1 MKKNG
6 KVRQPEKHRVSGADR
21 GAGVLLV
28 LIICAMML
36 LGGVALA
43 ATGVFE
49 PVSAPDA
56 LASAEPLEF
65 ATKPPVLGRLMRALI
80 SSASAEE
87 SGEAAQEIKTE
98 TDLDALL
105 DELARQEEEEEIPDG
120 KRVTVAADDL
130 ALNENLPDEWVNVLL
145 MATDSRD
152 IAKNN
157 GRTDVMIVASVNAS
171 TGEIK
176 LSSLARDMY
185 LTLPNGAGGNRINA
199 AYAYGGPLLSLKAV
213 NETFELNCKYYAV
226 VNFKSMAAIV
236 DALGGVDIELQG
248 LEYYYINYNVA
259 VSEDY
264 EGFAKSKARRVLT
277 EADDGVSVHLDG
289 LQAVSYARIRHLD
302 NDLQRGSR
310 QRILMQALLN
320 KMMENITPSTLMS
333 LAVTLVPN
341 TSTNLDVPT
350 ILNLG
355 TQFLAAG
362 DFSLSEFSLP
372 IENSWKYETIKDSDV
387 ITIDV
392 AKNAKA
398 LHEYIYGEYI
408 PAKAEDAK

>member
-1 MKKNG
+1 MKK
-6 KVRQPEKHRVSGADR
+6 KEKIRQHGKHRVSGADK

-36 LGGVALA
+36 FGAVALA
-43 ATGVFE
+43 ASGVFE
-49 PVSAPDA
+49 PVAEPDA
-56 LASAEPLEF
+56 LAGAEPLEF
-65 ATKPPVLGRLMRALI
+65 ATKPPVLGRVLEMLVP
-80 SSASAEE
+80 SAHAEE
-87 SGEAAQEIKTE
+87 SGEAAQEITSE
-98 TDLDALL
+98 TDLEALL
-105 DELARQEEEEEIPDG
+105 DALAQQESEAEIDES

-130 ALNENLPDEWVNVLL
+130 AINENLPDEWVNVLL

-157 GRTDVMIVASVNAS
+157 GRTDVMIVASVNPS

-176 LSSLARDMY
+176 LSSFARDMY

-199 AYAYGGPLLSLKAV
+199 AYSFGGPLLALKTV
-213 NETFELNCKYYAV
+213 NETFELNCQYYAV

-277 EADDGVSVHLDG
+277 AADDGVSVHLDG

-310 QRILMQALLN
+310 QRILLQALLN

-350 ILNLG
+350 ILKLG

-372 IENSWKYETIKDSDV
+372 VENSWKYERIKDSDV

-408 PAKAEDAK
+408 PAAAEETK

>member
-6 KVRQPEKHRVSGADR
+6 KIKQPGKHRVSGADR

-56 LASAEPLEF
+56 LASAEPFEF
-65 ATKPPVLGRLMRALI
+65 ATKPPVLGRLMQTLI

-120 KRVTVAADDL
+120 KRVTVSADDL

-398 LHEYIYGEYI
+398 LHEYIYDEYI

>member
-6 KVRQPEKHRVSGADR
+6 KIRQPGKHRVSGADR

-80 SSASAEE
+80 PSASAEE

-120 KRVTVAADDL
+120 KRVTVTADDL

-199 AYAYGGPLLSLKAV
+199 AYAYGGPLLSLKTV

-408 PAKAEDAK
+408 PAKAEEVK

>member
-56 LASAEPLEF
+56 LASVEPLEF
-65 ATKPPVLGRLMRALI
+65 ATKPPVLGRLMRVLI

-372 IENSWKYETIKDSDV
+372 IENSWKYERIKDSDV
-387 ITIDV
+387 IAIDV

>member
-6 KVRQPEKHRVSGADR
+6 KIKQPGKHRVSGADR

-65 ATKPPVLGRLMRALI
+65 ATKPPVLGRLMQTLI

-120 KRVTVAADDL
+120 KRVTVSADDL

-398 LHEYIYGEYI
+398 LHEYIYDEYI

>member
-6 KVRQPEKHRVSGADR
+6 KIRQPGKHRVSGADR

-65 ATKPPVLGRLMRALI
+65 ATKPPVLGRLMQTLI

-120 KRVTVAADDL
+120 KRVTVSADDL

-408 PAKAEDAK
+408 PAKAEDVK